1 MGKSDLKEITK
12 EEFKNIN
19 EIQVE
24 NSQNLNQLGVLEFQI
39 QKLTL
44 EKSIITTKIE
54 STEQK
59 FQDELKKVEK
69 KYGNIN
75 LDLSTGKFTE
85 TEKNQETITK

>member
-1 MGKSDLKEITK
+1 MSDLKEITK

-19 EIQVE
+19 KIQVE

-85 TEKNQETITK
+85 TEKNRETITK

>member
-1 MGKSDLKEITK
+1 MSDLKEITK

-85 TEKNQETITK
+85 TEKNQETIIK

>member
-1 MGKSDLKEITK
+1 MPDLKEITK

-19 EIQVE
+19 EIQIE
-24 NSQNLNQLGVLEFQI
+24 NSQNINQLGILEFQI
-39 QKLTL
+39 QKLTK
-44 EKSIITTKIE
+44 EKLNITNNIE
-54 STEQK
+54 LTEQK

-85 TEKNQETITK
+85 IKENSELITK

>member
-1 MGKSDLKEITK
+1 MPDLKEITK

-19 EIQVE
+19 EIQIE
-24 NSQNLNQLGVLEFQI
+24 NSQNINQLGILEFQI
-39 QKLTL
+39 QKLTK
-44 EKSIITTKIE
+44 EKLNITNNIE
-54 STEQK
+54 LTEQK

-85 TEKNQETITK
+85 TKENSELITK

>member
-1 MGKSDLKEITK
+1 MSDLKEITK

-19 EIQVE
+19 KIQIE
-24 NSQNLNQLGVLEFQI
+24 NSQNINQLGILEFQI
-39 QKLTL
+39 QKLTK
-44 EKSIITTKIE
+44 EKLNITNNIE
-54 STEQK
+54 LTEQK

-85 TEKNQETITK
+85 TKENSELITK

>member
-1 MGKSDLKEITK
+1 MSDLKEITK

-19 EIQVE
+19 EIQIE
-24 NSQNLNQLGVLEFQI
+24 NSQNINQLGILEFQI
-39 QKLTL
+39 QKLTK
-44 EKSIITTKIE
+44 EKLNITNNIE
-54 STEQK
+54 LTEQK

-85 TEKNQETITK
+85 TKENSELITK

>member
-1 MGKSDLKEITK
+1 MSDLKEITK

-19 EIQVE
+19 KIQVE

-54 STEQK
+54 STEQE
-59 FQDELKKVEK
+59 FQAELKKLEV
-69 KYGNIN
+69 KYGNVN

-85 TEKNQETITK
+85 IKETLETV

>member
-1 MGKSDLKEITK
+1 MSDLKEITK

-19 EIQVE
+19 KIQVE

>member
-1 MGKSDLKEITK
+1 MSDLKEITK

-85 TEKNQETITK
+85 TEKNRETITK

>member
-1 MGKSDLKEITK
+1 MSDLKEITK

-85 TEKNQETITK
+85 TVKNQETITK